1 MVITMSRI
9 GKMPVAVPSGVEVN
23 VTGQLVSVKGP
34 KGALTHNLPEL
45 IKPVK
50 EENSIVLTRVNDER
64 AAKSLHGLSRTLVSN
79 MITGVTQGFS
89 KKIII
94 TGVGY
99 KVALKGKDLEFA
111 LGYSHPI
118 LFPAPAGITFSSDSP
133 TDITV
138 SGIDKQLVGETAA
151 KIQKLRKSDPYK
163 GKGLHLQ
170 GQRIRRK
177 AGKTGKKA

>member
-1 MVITMSRI
+1 MSRI
-9 GKMPVAVPSGVEVN
+9 GKMPITLPKGVEASISGQN
-23 VTGQLVSVKGP
+23 VSIKGP
-34 KGALTHNLPEL
+34 KGTLSHSLPDL

-50 EENSIVLTRVNDER
+50 EESSIVLNRANEER
-64 AAKSLHGLSRTLVSN
+64 AAKSLHGLSRTLVAN
-79 MITGVTQGFS
+79 MITGVTTGYS
-89 KKIII
+89 KKIVI

-111 LGYSHPI
+111 LGYSHPV
-118 LFPAPAGITFSSDSP
+118 LFPAPNGITFTAESP
-133 TDITV
+133 TEFTIAGV
-138 SGIDKQLVGETAA
+138 DKQLVGETAA

-163 GKGLHLQ
+163 GKGVHLQ